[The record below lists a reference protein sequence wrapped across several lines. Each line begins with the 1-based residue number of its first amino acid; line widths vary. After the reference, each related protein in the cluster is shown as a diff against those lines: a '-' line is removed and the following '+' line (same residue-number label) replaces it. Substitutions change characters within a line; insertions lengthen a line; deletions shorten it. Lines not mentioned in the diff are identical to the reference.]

1 MRCHKWKRYKTILE
15 KMGIL
20 KKMCLPARKERTAVS
35 KRTAKKWTTHDVNL
49 LIYELEKR
57 HCLWDVFKKEYRS
70 RERREAACAEL
81 QEILNFS
88 KNEIIK
94 SKTAGLRTQPGV
106 KLQKPTKYNSQTH

>member
-57 HCLWDVFKKEYRS
+57 HCLWDVFKKEYHS
-70 RERREAACAEL
+70 RERREAACGEL